1 MQTKKEPADG
11 VIKCKGWS
19 IKVYMN
25 NVYLQVNGLA
35 SMIMLIDYNNAER
48 APYHEIKT
56 IDDLKNHAI
65 ESLIKA
71 IKDFNM
77 LDGASAPLL
86 FTMNSICKISECLSD
101 KHGAIR
107 VKDNGDTEP
116 CTLDDYWDEI
126 KTQYAHEMIPISIR
140 MANAEVDE

>member
-1 MQTKKEPADG
+1 MQTKKELADG

-19 IKVYMN
+19 IKVLTN

-35 SMIMLIDYNNAER
+35 SMIMLIDYNSVER
-48 APYHEIKT
+48 EPYHEIKT

-65 ESLIKA
+65 ESRIKA

-77 LDGASAPLL
+77 LDGDRAPLL

-101 KHGAIR
+101 KHGAVR

-116 CTLDDYWDEI
+116 CTLDDYWNEI
-126 KTQYAHEMIPISIR
+126 KAQHADEMVPISIR
-140 MANAEVDE
+140 MKNAGVAK

>member
-1 MQTKKEPADG
+1 
-11 VIKCKGWS
+11 
-19 IKVYMN
+19 MN

-35 SMIMLIDYNNAER
+35 SMIMLIDYNNPER
-48 APYHEIKT
+48 APYYEIKT

-65 ESLIKA
+65 ESLIRA

-77 LDGASAPLL
+77 LDGHREPLL

-101 KHGAIR
+101 KYGAVR

-116 CTLDDYWDEI
+116 CTLDDYWNEI
-126 KTQYAHEMIPISIR
+126 KTQYADEMVPISIR
-140 MANAEVDE
+140 MAE